1 MNRRRRLER
10 EVSLAKK
17 RIDEAPNDT
26 PSDIKDLWEK
36 EYIGL
41 SFDLNNLVD
50 QEDDNNDD

>member
-36 EYIGL
+36 EYIEL